1 MRGVCILVL
10 LHKDNKLRSIYRKLK
25 RQDDFSGHECPQL
38 FLFLAFLQQQKKDV
52 VLKVVAQSFEK

>member
-1 MRGVCILVL
+1 MNEEFILVL
-10 LHKDNKLRSIYRKLK
+10 QSKHNTLRSIYRKIK
-25 RQDDFSGHECPQL
+25 RQDDPVGMNAPL

>member
-1 MRGVCILVL
+1 MNEEFIWVL
-10 LHKDNKLRSIYRKLK
+10 QSKHNKLLSIYRKIK
-25 RQDDFSGHECPQL
+25 RQDDLSGHECPL